1 MIFPLHYFEWNSHS
15 NIGFKMGNE
24 ESVVEEM
31 DSNTAILKNLEKKG
45 VLFKP
50 QEIIQLMDLYR
61 DLAGTNNLNGEG
73 SINEDEFIKK
83 LKIGNERV
91 GKLMY
96 KLLDEDGNGTIS
108 FEEFVMGL
116 NSFLPDTP
124 ISVKSDLC
132 FRAYDEDGGG
142 SISKNEVQLIIEM
155 SLENN
160 TIMQMGEEQ
169 LLKLIDDLFEE
180 YDTSGEGELSKED
193 FFKIVKGAP
202 NILDFLEFDVG
213 SLRS

>member
-1 MIFPLHYFEWNSHS
+1 
-15 NIGFKMGNE
+15 MGSE
-24 ESVVEEM
+24 ESTVEDEL
-31 DSNTAILKNLEKKG
+31 DSNTAILKKLEKKG

-50 QEIIQLMDLYR
+50 QEVIQLMDVYR

-83 LKIGNERV
+83 LRIGNERV

-116 NSFLPDTP
+116 NFFLPDAP
-124 ISVKSDLC
+124 IDVKSDLC

-142 SISKNEVQLIIEM
+142 TISKDEVQLIIEM
-155 SLENN
+155 SLEGN
-160 TIMQMGEEQ
+160 TLMHMDNEQ
-169 LLKLIDDLFEE
+169 LLKLVDDLFDEF
-180 YDTSGEGELSKED
+180 DTSGKGELSKED
-193 FFKIVKGAP
+193 FFNIVKGAP
-202 NILDFLEFDVG
+202 NILDFLEFDVA
-213 SLRS
+213 SLKSNA